1 VVSDGAA
8 LGKEELAAPIP
19 RNNHKNS
26 FTSALSRCRPF
37 SEIAWASLISIKLRA
52 RRGWARIVLSGAFGF
67 SPYASSS
74 LFGYFFSMIT
84 VLTAAV
90 VLLTGL
96 SNISTLGSG
105 RHNPR
110 PAIARA
116 ITVEAQRHSPVVKEA
131 VLAKDVS
138 PVVAT
143 AKADTKKI
151 KHYKPKVLA
160 RQHNNNYGNGNA
172 LGYAEESRYGPS
184 GLFFR

>member
-1 VVSDGAA
+1 MVA
-8 LGKEELAAPIP
+8 
-19 RNNHKNS
+19 
-26 FTSALSRCRPF
+26 
-37 SEIAWASLISIKLRA
+37 
-52 RRGWARIVLSGAFGF
+52 
-67 SPYASSS
+67 S

-90 VLLTGL
+90 VSLTGL

-105 RHNPR
+105 RHYPR
-110 PAIARA
+110 PAIARTV
-116 ITVEAQRHSPVVKEA
+116 TVEVQPLAQVAKEETP
-131 VLAKDVS
+131 AKDVS

-160 RQHNNNYGNGNA
+160 RQRNNYGYGNA
-172 LGYAEESRYGPS
+172 RGYASGYGPS